1 MDYYVIKKM
10 KAKVEKYLA
19 QDLYKF
25 AFLSVSN
32 QQPAPKEWERYKY
45 YTDLG
50 KMFDLV
56 NNESLNIVWR
66 KAETSWKNERQRRS
80 ITNRANNLCGQ
91 IVFNLGNR
99 NCGDIMVANA

>member
-32 QQPAPKEWERYKY
+32 QQPAPKEWERYKH

-66 KAETSWKNERQRRS
+66 KAETSWNNERQRRS
-80 ITNRANNLCGQ
+80 ITNRVNNLRG
-91 IVFNLGNR
+91 
-99 NCGDIMVANA
+99 

>member
-32 QQPAPKEWERYKY
+32 QQSAPKEWERYKY

-66 KAETSWKNERQRRS
+66 KAETSWNNERQRRS
-80 ITNRANNLCGQ
+80 ITNRVNNLRG
-91 IVFNLGNR
+91 
-99 NCGDIMVANA
+99 

>member
-1 MDYYVIKKM
+1 M

-32 QQPAPKEWERYKY
+32 QQPAPKEGERYKY

>member
-25 AFLSVSN
+25 AFLAVSN
-32 QQPAPKEWERYKY
+32 QQPAPEEWKRYKY

-50 KMFDLV
+50 KMFGLV
-56 NNESLNIVWR
+56 NNESLNVVWWR
-66 KAETSWKNERQRRS
+66 AETIWNNKRQRRS
-80 ITNRANNLCGQ
+80 ITNRVNNLCG
-91 IVFNLGNR
+91 
-99 NCGDIMVANA
+99 

>member
-1 MDYYVIKKM
+1 M

-45 YTDLG
+45 YYTYLG

-66 KAETSWKNERQRRS
+66 KAETSWNNERQRRS
-80 ITNRANNLCGQ
+80 ITNRVNNLRG
-91 IVFNLGNR
+91 
-99 NCGDIMVANA
+99 

>member
-1 MDYYVIKKM
+1 MLFKKM

-19 QDLYKF
+19 QDLYEF

-45 YTDLG
+45 YTDLS

-66 KAETSWKNERQRRS
+66 KAETSWNNERQRRS
-80 ITNRANNLCGQ
+80 ITNRVNNLRG
-91 IVFNLGNR
+91 
-99 NCGDIMVANA
+99 

>member
-1 MDYYVIKKM
+1 MLLKKM

-32 QQPAPKEWERYKY
+32 QQPDPKEWKRYKY
-45 YTDLG
+45 YTELG
-50 KMFDLV
+50 KMFGLV

-66 KAETSWKNERQRRS
+66 KAETSWNNERQRRS
-80 ITNRANNLCGQ
+80 ITNRVNNLRG
-91 IVFNLGNR
+91 
-99 NCGDIMVANA
+99 